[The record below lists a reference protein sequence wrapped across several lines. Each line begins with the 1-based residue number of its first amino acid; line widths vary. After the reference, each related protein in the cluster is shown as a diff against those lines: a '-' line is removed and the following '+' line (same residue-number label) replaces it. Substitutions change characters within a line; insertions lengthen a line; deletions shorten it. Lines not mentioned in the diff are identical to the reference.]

1 MTKDMSSKSN
11 AMNSPP
17 NASQN
22 SGPVSNIP
30 GARIMAVL
38 SEPLLHFLLIG
49 ALLFCAYTYLQSD
62 TRSTPQ
68 SFVVTAGKIEHLAS
82 LFSRTWQRPPTR
94 LELEGLIGD
103 YVREE
108 IAYREGMKMGLDQDD
123 TIIRRRIRQKLDFIA
138 DDLGSQIEPTEEQL
152 TTFLNE
158 SPDSYRIDPR
168 ITFRQVFLDPERHAL
183 DLEESVAKLLDTLK
197 SDPIAD
203 ALHLGDQTL
212 LEYQNADRSKR
223 EVASNFGQQF
233 AEEIVKLPLQQWHGP
248 IRSAYGVHAVY
259 ITERTD
265 GRLPPLNEVRDLV
278 RRDWEQ
284 KHRTDLVESFYQG
297 LMKKYEV
304 AIEWPDTAAE
314 EP

>member
-1 MTKDMSSKSN
+1 
-11 AMNSPP
+11 MNSPP
-17 NASQN
+17 NALQR
-22 SGPVSNIP
+22 SGPASNIF
-30 GARIMAVL
+30 GARITAIL

-49 ALLFCAYTYLQSD
+49 ALLFGVYTYLQND

-68 SFVVTAGKIEHLAS
+68 SFVVSAGKIEHLAS

-94 LELEGLIGD
+94 VELEGLIDD

-158 SPDSYRIDPR
+158 NPDSYRIDPR
-168 ITFRQVFLDPERHAL
+168 ITFRQVFLDPERHAENL
-183 DLEESVAKLLDTLK
+183 QDGVAKLLDTLK
-197 SDPIAD
+197 SDPTAD
-203 ALHLGDQTL
+203 AEQLGDRTL
-212 LEYQNADRSKR
+212 LEYQNVDRSTR
-223 EVASNFGQQF
+223 EIVSNFGLQF
-233 AEEIVKLPLQQWHGP
+233 SEELVKLPLQQWHGP
-248 IRSAYGVHAVY
+248 IRSAYGIHIVY
-259 ITERTD
+259 ISARTD
-265 GRLPPLNEVRDLV
+265 KRLPSLDEVRGIV

-284 KHRTDLVESFYQG
+284 KHRRDLVESFYQE
-297 LMKKYEV
+297 LIAKYDI
-304 AIEWPDTAAE
+304 AIEWPDTAVK

>member
-1 MTKDMSSKSN
+1 MTEGLSSTTDS
-11 AMNSPP
+11 M
-17 NASQN
+17 NASPSASQK
-22 SGPVSNIP
+22 SGAASW
-30 GARIMAVL
+30 IMSIL

-49 ALLFCAYTYLQSD
+49 GILFGGYTYLQND

-68 SFVVTAGKIEHLAS
+68 SFVVSAGKIEHLAS

-94 LELEGLIGD
+94 IELEGLIDD

-108 IAYREGMKMGLDQDD
+108 IAYREGMKIGLDEDD

-138 DDLGSQIEPTEEQL
+138 DDLGSQIEPTDEQL

-158 SPDSYRIDPR
+158 NPDIYRIEPR

-183 DLEESVAKLLDTLK
+183 DLQESVAKLLDTLK
-197 SDPIAD
+197 SDPTAD

-212 LEYQNADRSKR
+212 LEYQNVDRSKR
-223 EVASNFGQQF
+223 EVASNFGLRF
-233 AEEIVKLPLQQWHGP
+233 ADEIVKLPLEQWHGP
-248 IRSAYGVHAVY
+248 IQSSYGVHAVY
-259 ITERTD
+259 ISERTD
-265 GRLPPLNEVRDLV
+265 GRLPPLSEIRDLV
-278 RRDWEQ
+278 HRDWEQ
-284 KHRTDLVESFYQG
+284 KHRRELVESFYQG

-304 AIEWPDTAAE
+304 AIQWPDTAAE

>member
-1 MTKDMSSKSN
+1 MTEDKNSTNNS
-11 AMNSPP
+11 MNSPL
-17 NASQN
+17 NASQK
-22 SGPVSNIP
+22 SGPVSTIP
-30 GARIMAVL
+30 RSSITAIL

-49 ALLFCAYTYLQSD
+49 SLLFGAYTYLQSD
-62 TRSTPQ
+62 TRSTPKN
-68 SFVVTAGKIEHLAS
+68 FVVSAGKIEHLAS

-94 LELEGLIGD
+94 AELEGLIDD

-158 SPDSYRIDPR
+158 TPDSYRIDPR

-183 DLEESVAKLLDTLK
+183 DLQESVAKLLDTLK
-197 SDPIAD
+197 SDPTAD
-203 ALHLGDQTL
+203 AYQLGDQTL
-212 LEYQNADRSKR
+212 LEYQNVDRSKR
-223 EVASNFGQQF
+223 EVANNFGPQF
-233 AEEIVKLPLQQWHGP
+233 AEEIVKLPLQLWHGP

-259 ITERTD
+259 ISERTD

-284 KHRTDLVESFYQG
+284 KHRKDLVESFYQE

-304 AIEWPDTAAE
+304 AIEWPDSPAE

>member
-1 MTKDMSSKSN
+1 MTKGLSSTKDS
-11 AMNSPP
+11 MNSPP
-17 NASQN
+17 SASQK
-22 SGPVSNIP
+22 SGAVSWITS
-30 GARIMAVL
+30 IL

-49 ALLFCAYTYLQSD
+49 GILFGGYAYLQSD
-62 TRSTPQ
+62 TGSNPQ
-68 SFVVTAGKIEHLAS
+68 HFVVSAGKIEHLAS
-82 LFSRTWQRPPTR
+82 IFSRTWQRPPMR
-94 LELEGLIGD
+94 VELDGLIDD

-108 IAYREGMKMGLDQDD
+108 IAYREGMKMGLDEDD

-152 TTFLNE
+152 TAFLNE
-158 SPDSYRIDPR
+158 HPDSYRIDPR
-168 ITFRQVFLDPERHAL
+168 ITFRQVFLDPERHAV

-197 SDPIAD
+197 SDPMAD

-212 LEYQNADRSKR
+212 LEHQNPDRSKR

-248 IRSAYGVHAVY
+248 IRSAYGIHAVY
-259 ITERTD
+259 IGERTD
-265 GRLPPLNEVRDLV
+265 GRLPALNEVRDLV

-284 KHRTDLVESFYQG
+284 KHREDLVESFYQG
-297 LMKKYEV
+297 LMKKYDV
-304 AIEWPDTAAE
+304 AIEWPEPVAE

>member
-1 MTKDMSSKSN
+1 MSSKSN

-17 NASQN
+17 NALQR

-30 GARIMAVL
+30 GARITAIL

-49 ALLFCAYTYLQSD
+49 ALLFCAYTYLQND

-68 SFVVTAGKIEHLAS
+68 SFVVSAGKIEHLAS

-94 LELEGLIGD
+94 VELEGLIDD

-158 SPDSYRIDPR
+158 NPDSYRIDPR

-183 DLEESVAKLLDTLK
+183 DLQESVAKLLDTLK
-197 SDPIAD
+197 SDPTAD
-203 ALHLGDQTL
+203 AEQLGDQTL
-212 LEYQNADRSKR
+212 LEYQNVDRSKR
-223 EVASNFGQQF
+223 EVANNFGPQF
-233 AEEIVKLPLQQWHGP
+233 AEEIVKLPLQLWHGP

-259 ITERTD
+259 ISERTD
-265 GRLPPLNEVRDLV
+265 GRLPPLSEVRDLV

-284 KHRTDLVESFYQG
+284 KHRQDLVESFYEE

-304 AIEWPDTAAE
+304 AIELPDSPAE